1 MYPWQNTVGKM
12 ICASWKYVSS
22 HDDCFHV
29 KWFPFLPSEIMI
41 KKLLVH
47 SWNLS
52 MLEAS
57 HPFLII
63 TNSIFH
69 HVSHYVEL
77 KTLVHIMCKNPWNI
91 CYTQKT
97 LAAAAVFGY
106 STMSHLFRCEFA
118 RLFTVCLL
126 CGRVVGRTRW
136 YLSLKYIS
144 KYYKILEYISN
155 INVFQMQGVFIYP
168 SYIISSKKII
178 TDILCISSVTNTTKS
193 FKERPKKEKLCG

>member
-29 KWFPFLPSEIMI
+29 KWFPFLSSEIMI

-52 MLEAS
+52 MLEVS

-63 TNSIFH
+63 TDFNFR

-106 STMSHLFRCEFA
+106 SVMSHLFRCEFA

-126 CGRVVGRTRW
+126 CGRVEGRTRFTW
-136 YLSLKYIS
+136 YL
-144 KYYKILEYISN
+144 
-155 INVFQMQGVFIYP
+155 FQCIIEIQGW
-168 SYIISSKKII
+168 
-178 TDILCISSVTNTTKS
+178 
-193 FKERPKKEKLCG
+193 R